1 MNNNFLTVDFNT
13 FVVRLSISIEK
24 TFKWYY
30 NMTLFGK
37 VPDFLLWTQPQ
48 KSAISKIWRMCR
60 SYWCPPKFFCFT
72 RTQLTSSYW
81 LGLKT
86 MIFYGTLCQSQGHY
100 EIFHFTTSWVR
111 SWFNCNTK
119 FTLWKTS
126 RRKWEVEVSF
136 IRKRQV

>member
-86 MIFYGTLCQSQGHY
+86 MIFYGTLCQSQGYYDILQPVEFVLDLIVTLSLPY
-100 EIFHFTTSWVR
+100 EKQAEESE
-111 SWFNCNTK
+111 K
-119 FTLWKTS
+119 
-126 RRKWEVEVSF
+126 
-136 IRKRQV
+136 